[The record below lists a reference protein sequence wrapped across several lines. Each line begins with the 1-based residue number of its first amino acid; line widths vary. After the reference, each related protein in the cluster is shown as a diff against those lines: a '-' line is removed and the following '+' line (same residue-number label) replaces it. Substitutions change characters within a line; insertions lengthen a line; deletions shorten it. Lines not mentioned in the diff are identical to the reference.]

1 MTFFMYYD
9 FNIVLL
15 LQIYSVNILTLLSDL
30 FFSCTATLFSYY
42 NNFVIEHY
50 YYYAFVL
57 IINICF
63 SLTLL

>member
-30 FFSCTATLFSYY
+30 FFLALQLYF
-42 NNFVIEHY
+42 H
-50 YYYAFVL
+50 
-57 IINICF
+57 III
-63 SLTLL
+63 TLL